1 MIRKEKEI
9 TEYNKLKINNEKI
22 INLKNDLNKK
32 LRQYKKENLKL
43 M

>member
-22 INLKNDLNKK
+22 INVKNDLNKK
-32 LRQYKKENLKL
+32 LRQYKIENLKL